1 MYVPKTAS
9 NVKGSVRRA
18 AAFAGVGTLAL
29 AAPLLVE
36 GVAALFAALGALAL
50 VVDDGPLFELFAR
63 PSDRQERRLRGLAAF
78 SFATAGLAMLVML
91 VDLPVQVFAATVVLL
106 AYGNLTEQVAR
117 QRTTSAIG
125 ATAAFAVGGFLAAT
139 AAQVIVPTLEG
150 VSTVDGPEV
159 VFLAASGALLA
170 ALLRSVLFER
180 DDPLVLFS
188 VALLLWLFTSLAVDV
203 TPSEI
208 AIAIAV
214 TVGFGYLS
222 WALDTASVTGMLT
235 GVLLALLT
243 IVLGGYPWFAV
254 LISFFALGGLS
265 TKFRY
270 DQKRENGVAE
280 ANEGARGGGNVL
292 GNAAVALV
300 AVLAFAARTHL
311 PVDGGVFLFAF
322 AGSIATAMSDTLS
335 SEIGGVFDDPR
346 LITTLEPVEPGTDG
360 GVTWQGELAGA
371 AGASFVAVIAV
382 ALFEA
387 VGVLGGAVVA
397 LAGVGG
403 MTVDSLL
410 GATVE
415 GETVGNQTVNFLA
428 TLSGAI
434 LGAALAL
441 LVGLP

>member
-1 MYVPKTAS
+1 MCVPKTAS

-117 QRTTSAIG
+117 QRSTSAIG
-125 ATAAFAVGGFLAAT
+125 ATAAFAVGAFLAAV
-139 AAQVIVPTLEG
+139 AAQVVVPTVDG
-150 VSTVDGPEV
+150 AGTVDGPEV

-270 DQKRENGVAE
+270 EQKRENGVAE

-335 SEIGGVFDDPR
+335 SEIGGVFDEPR
-346 LITTLEPVEPGTDG
+346 LITTLERVEPGTDG

-371 AGASFVAVIAV
+371 AGATIVAVIAV
-382 ALFEA
+382 GLFDA

-415 GETVGNQTVNFLA
+415 GEAVGNQTVNFLA

-434 LGAALAL
+434 LGAVLAL